1 MQFLDWGKIE
11 DESIINTDLIQ
22 KDIKKKKQYP
32 LLCRYFPQYKFFLH
46 QK

>member
-22 KDIKKKKQYP
+22 KDILKKQYP